1 MTTIH
6 TSMSCTCWCLL
17 SKNLDASRQCGV
29 CSHRC
34 LIKQDGW
41 RYTFEQLSHVKI
53 VPRFFPFFVTEPVT
67 IAFESAGGGGE
78 PETLDPSSTGTE
90 RLIPCLVT
98 EARSAGIATGPV
110 GARGEADESG
120 PGSGTDGDVDSEA
133 KEPSAAA
140 AVCSTTGNGR
150 LAASRA
156 SLSRRR
162 ACPVD
167 ERRRCFVPL

>member
-1 MTTIH
+1 M
-6 TSMSCTCWCLL
+6 
-17 SKNLDASRQCGV
+17 
-29 CSHRC
+29 
-34 LIKQDGW
+34 
-41 RYTFEQLSHVKI
+41 KI

-140 AVCSTTGNGR
+140 AVCSTTGLGMDVSIERENRQVFG
-150 LAASRA
+150 SRWTA
-156 SLSRRR
+156 CGIACVAESSTRLSRR
-162 ACPVD
+162 
-167 ERRRCFVPL
+167 